1 MAGWWRELNPSG
13 QIERTCVEPRPLQL
27 APDGSLITAYMCN
40 TRFPDTQSGVSS
52 EGPVD
57 S

>member
-13 QIERTCVEPRPLQL
+13 QIERARVEPRPLQL